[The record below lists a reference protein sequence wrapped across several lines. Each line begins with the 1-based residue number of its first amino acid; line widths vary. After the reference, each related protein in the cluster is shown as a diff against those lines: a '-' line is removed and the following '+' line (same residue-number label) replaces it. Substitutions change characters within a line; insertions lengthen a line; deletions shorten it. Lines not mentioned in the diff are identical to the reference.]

1 MNLGKARVGLASDP
15 ADFAAA
21 EANLIEAYANLVKAP
36 GPFPKDTRD
45 CVQALADFYTAWDKV
60 EPGKG
65 CDAKAGEC
73 KAKLDAAAP

>member
-1 MNLGKARVGLASDP
+1 MNLGKARAGLAKDL

-21 EANLIEAYANLVKAP
+21 EANLLEAHANFVEAP

-45 CVQALADFYTAWDKV
+45 SVQALVDLYAAWDKA
-60 EPGKG
+60 ELGMG
-65 CDAKAGEC
+65 YDAKAEAW